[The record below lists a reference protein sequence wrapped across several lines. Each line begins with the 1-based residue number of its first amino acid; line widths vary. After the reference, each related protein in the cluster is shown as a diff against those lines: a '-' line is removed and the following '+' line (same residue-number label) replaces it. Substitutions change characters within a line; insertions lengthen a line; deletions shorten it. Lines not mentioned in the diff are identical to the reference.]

1 MSSTL
6 DAVSGRCQY
15 DLASEKSSA
24 ELLPSL
30 QSSEKMTRSG
40 IHRSVS
46 CQHIQ
51 DFKHHRTDERTGG
64 KTVIY
69 RRALK

>member
-1 MSSTL
+1 MTSIL
-6 DAVSGRCQY
+6 DMVSGRRQY
-15 DLASEKSSA
+15 DLASETSGA

-64 KTVIY
+64 KTVIH